1 MTMIGKNKANVE
13 IHTTHDLDLG
23 TTGEVHVNGKLIL
36 VIHQRGIIDH
46 STRNTTFSEK
56 EIKEMDRL
64 IKEWINANLQT
75 K

>member
-1 MTMIGKNKANVE
+1 MSKVKVE
-13 IHTTHDLDLG
+13 ITTTHDSALG
-23 TTGEVHVNGKLIL
+23 TTGEVRVNDRLIL

-46 STRNTTFSEK
+46 STGNTTFSEK

-64 IKEWINANLQT
+64 IKEWINANLRS